1 MVKKLFII
9 VDWLLIVQWKFFPFL
24 SPLFV
29 FVFDCWE
36 DIYIR
41 YSNFLQLSDWLFLEI
56 FPCFFFFDF
65 DLVGFLSFF
74 STCPRSMFF
83 PSDKDDGWLTLSYFC
98 LYRPFCRLLLFSVL
112 ASGSRAEIAF
122 TPPRKPVF
130 VMLEFPAR

>member
-1 MVKKLFII
+1 MVKKLFLLWI
-9 VDWLLIVQWKFFPFL
+9 DCWLFSENFFLFFLPCSFLSLIVEKIYILDIVIFCNWAIDCSSKFFHV
-24 SPLFV
+24 S
-29 FVFDCWE
+29 
-36 DIYIR
+36 
-41 YSNFLQLSDWLFLEI
+41 
-56 FPCFFFFDF
+56 FPSI
-65 DLVGFLSFF
+65 LISFF
-74 STCPRSMFF
+74 STCPRSMLF